1 MQFEFKASFD
11 RCFKKLTPS
20 RQQKIYQAID
30 SFLKYLDGLAD
41 LPPGLGLKNWHG
53 DYWEIRAGIKD
64 RILFEFTD
72 RIAFLFVGNHDE
84 IKKFMKRK

>member
-53 DYWEIRAGIKD
+53 DYWKIRAGIKD